1 MQFKIIP
8 VNFMSMHKKMLGH
21 LQDLVSK
28 GLLKINPK
36 FEKLI
41 ISLRTAYARDLI
53 LDKEQTSYPDILD
66 ALCLNLLN
74 YPLRRG

>member
-21 LQDLVSK
+21 LQTLVSK
-28 GLLKINPK
+28 ELLKINPK

>member
-21 LQDLVSK
+21 LQTLVSK

-41 ISLRTAYARDLI
+41 ISLRTAYPRDLV
-53 LDKEQTSYPDILD
+53 LDKE
-66 ALCLNLLN
+66 
-74 YPLRRG
+74 